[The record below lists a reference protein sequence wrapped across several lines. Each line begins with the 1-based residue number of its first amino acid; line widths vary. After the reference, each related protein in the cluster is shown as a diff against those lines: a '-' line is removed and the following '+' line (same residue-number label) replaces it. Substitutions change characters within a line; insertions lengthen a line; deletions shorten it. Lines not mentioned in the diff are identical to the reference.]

1 MAKTI
6 SFGNWS
12 LLELGCSGLPSGIR
26 KHLRRMRVP
35 RLLITI
41 IHHNLGPFLDDGP
54 LIHVLLNR
62 IGNKATVLVLLSR
75 PKTNLRIN
83 LAVRLAQCTVEKL
96 KSTILLQC
104 TDLVCAAP
112 RRAAL
117 G

>member
-1 MAKTI
+1 MVLPGLPNTCNHQHHAPAHNASSQVKNLMAKTI

-41 IHHNLGPFLDDGP
+41 IHHNLGPFLDDGA

-62 IGNKATVLVLLSR
+62 IGNMVY
-75 PKTNLRIN
+75 
-83 LAVRLAQCTVEKL
+83 
-96 KSTILLQC
+96 
-104 TDLVCAAP
+104 
-112 RRAAL
+112 
-117 G
+117 